1 MSNAAFW
8 LALLDMG
15 QDIGQRARFWNG
27 YLGWKLPPRIKGE
40 GEPYDGWPQLIV
52 DPPDGGWPELAD
64 KEKETIET
72 LAEQNGGHPEFG
84 HGYMDFSDH
93 TFCDEVDLSGLIL
106 VLANFNK
113 AKFEKEVRFSKKTRF
128 YAQSS
133 FREAVFEEG
142 LDCWKAW
149 FEADVDFTGSRFK
162 KGAWFI
168 GVEFMGGASFTDVVF
183 EERANFNDSRF
194 EERYFS
200 GGIMPLFLVS
210 FRNARFMGWTS
221 FREVLF
227 GNDETAYSRR
237 SWPERRVDFTDT
249 VFMTTTDF
257 RGAVFGGPPAFFNA
271 ELHEDTDFS
280 RVDWKRADNDNIR
293 VDYAIRA
300 WERLELIMSKLEKPL
315 DRHRFFRYK
324 MRARRRLDGPLLKVI
339 NWLFEKTADYGWG
352 VGRACAWWLG
362 HWVLS
367 AVILF
372 VNAWPSISSAN
383 LGKFVLASIGT
394 GFANAHA
401 FLFLAASGGYLE
413 ESRKLLASNDAWG
426 LVKGI
431 GVAEAILGPIF
442 LFLVLLTLQKRF
454 RLA

>member
-1 MSNAAFW
+1 M
-8 LALLDMG
+8 
-15 QDIGQRARFWNG
+15 
-27 YLGWKLPPRIKGE
+27 
-40 GEPYDGWPQLIV
+40 
-52 DPPDGGWPELAD
+52 
-64 KEKETIET
+64 
-72 LAEQNGGHPEFG
+72 AEQHGGHPDWASRG
-84 HGYMDFSDH
+84 SYMDFSYRV
-93 TFCDEVDLSGLIL
+93 FSEKLDLSGLIM
-106 VLANFNK
+106 VFANFDK
-113 AKFEKEVRFSKKTRF
+113 ARFESEVKFSKTTRF

-133 FREAVFEEG
+133 FHEAIFEG
-142 LDCWKAW
+142 FFHCHKTW
-149 FEADVDFTGSRFK
+149 FEADVRFTGSCFK
-162 KGAWFI
+162 RSTLFI
-168 GVEFMGGASFTDVVF
+168 GAEFMGGASFANVVF
-183 EERANFNDSRF
+183 EENVMFNDSRF

-200 GGIMPLFLVS
+200 GSMTPGSLVS
-210 FRNARFMGWTS
+210 FRNATFKGRTS

-237 SWPERRVDFTDT
+237 LWPERRVDFTDA
-249 VFMTTTDF
+249 VFETTTDF
-257 RGAVFGGPPAFFNA
+257 CRAVFGGPPAFFNA
-271 ELHEDTDFS
+271 TLHEDTDFS
-280 RVDWKRADNDNIR
+280 RVDWKKADNDNTQ
-293 VDYAIRA
+293 VDYVIRA

-324 MRARRRLDGPLLKVI
+324 MRVRRRLDGPLLKVI

-352 VGRACAWWLG
+352 VSRACAWWLG

-372 VNAWPSISSAN
+372 ANAWPAISSAN

-401 FLFLAASGGYLE
+401 FLFLTASGGYLE
-413 ESRKLLASNDAWG
+413 ESRSLLESNDVWG
-426 LVKGI
+426 LVKGV